1 MYCLSSGGWKSKIKV
16 LAVLV
21 SSEAVRE
28 DLLQA
33 SRLALGGLLAI
44 LGFSQLVEASL

>member
-1 MYCLSSGGWKSKIKV
+1 M
-16 LAVLV
+16 LAGLG

-33 SRLALGGLLAI
+33 SRLAPGGLLAI
-44 LGFSQLVEASL
+44 LGFSQLVEASP